1 VRPVFGGPTRSS
13 ANARIEFRPIP
24 GQPTVRDAIAFQ
36 AVFAGLMEALPK
48 LEHPVAELDWEVA
61 HDNFYAAM
69 RDGLAADIVWI
80 TNDGQTVR
88 NTGRMFEDLLAHAE
102 EGLQMRGLDE
112 DEAARYT
119 HPLRARVRREMT
131 PARWKH
137 GHVAAAVDDGATFAE
152 AVEDAQ
158 RAYVDAQKET
168 LLEGSF
174 AEWLQDGRA

>member
-13 ANARIEFRPIP
+13 ANARIEFRPIA
-24 GQPTVRDAIAFQ
+24 GQPTVRDGIAFQ

-48 LEHPVAELDWEVA
+48 VEHPVLDLDWSVA
-61 HDNFYAAM
+61 RDNFYGAM
-69 RDGLAADIVWI
+69 REGLAADTVWI
-80 TNDGQTVR
+80 TNDGQHTR
-88 NTGRMFEDLLAHAE
+88 DIARTYEDLLAHAE

-119 HPLRARVRREMT
+119 HPLKARVRRRMT

-137 GHVAAAVDDGATFAE
+137 ERVAAAVDDGASFAD

-158 RAYVDAQKET
+158 RSYVDAQRET
-168 LLEGSF
+168 LLSASF
-174 AEWLQDGRA
+174 AEWLQGGRQ